1 MRNRDFRK
9 TCVTLAAA
17 PMFLLGSAALAADA
31 ENSGW
36 YIGAGAGRTHLARGG
51 TTGTAEDVHA
61 ERVSAAKVFLGY
73 QFRPPVALE
82 VTHAWCGAVRT
93 PVSFAGSSETFRIHA
108 LTFQVVGTFLRVE
121 NAALQGRIG
130 GLAWRAFPRSST
142 PDEQGLGFAAGIN
155 LKFDIEKNVA
165 VRADFDMYR
174 NLLENAGL
182 HWGANIFSLNII
194 GFFE

>member
-1 MRNRDFRK
+1 
-9 TCVTLAAA
+9 
-17 PMFLLGSAALAADA
+17 MFLLWSEAFAAD
-31 ENSGW
+31 ERDSGW

-82 VTHAWCGAVRT
+82 VTYASCGTVGTRT
-93 PVSFAGSSETFRIHA
+93 STFTGPSKTLHIRV
-108 LTFQVVGTFLRVE
+108 LTFQFVGTFLRVE
-121 NAALQGRIG
+121 NAALQGRVG
-130 GLAWRAFPRSST
+130 GLAWRALPGTSAS
-142 PDEQGLGFAAGIN
+142 DKEIGFGIAAGMS
-155 LKFDIEKNVA
+155 LKYDIGKNVA

-182 HWGANIFSLNII
+182 HWGANIVSLNII
-194 GFFE
+194 GSFR